1 MQINRNNN
9 YQQNT
14 SFGMIRLPLE
24 KDGQAIKYARNRQFP
39 QIIADLKDRGLVK
52 VGRDK
57 SFNLVEYV
65 TTRFNSETEKEILQ
79 SLHDNSRRKI
89 KTVNQIAGMGDI
101 KRQSIFKKL
110 CDLKKTKRED
120 FPAKF
125 DKVFPDAFK

>member
-24 KDGQAIKYARNRQFP
+24 KDGKAIQYARNRQFP
-39 QIIADLKDRGLVK
+39 QIIADLKDRGLIK

-57 SFNLVEYV
+57 SFNLIEYV

-79 SLHDNSRRKI
+79 SLHANSRRQI
-89 KTVNQIAGMGDI
+89 KTVNRITGMGDI

-120 FPAKF
+120 FPAEF
-125 DKVFPDAFK
+125 ERTFPDMFK